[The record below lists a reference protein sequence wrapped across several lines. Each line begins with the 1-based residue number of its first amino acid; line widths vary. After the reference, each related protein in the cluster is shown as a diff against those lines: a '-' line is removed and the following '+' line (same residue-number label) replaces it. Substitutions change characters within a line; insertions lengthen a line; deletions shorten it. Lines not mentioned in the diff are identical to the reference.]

1 MDPVLPQ
8 SYATADGISIKD
20 TKSFG
25 VGVDLDL
32 DLGNGWLAA
41 VRWLFGGIDSK
52 PALWADILFSH
63 YE

>member
-1 MDPVLPQ
+1 M
-8 SYATADGISIKD
+8 AIKD

>member
-25 VGVDLDL
+25 VGVDFEERGHGL
-32 DLGNGWLAA
+32 
-41 VRWLFGGIDSK
+41 R
-52 PALWADILFSH
+52 ADV
-63 YE
+63 